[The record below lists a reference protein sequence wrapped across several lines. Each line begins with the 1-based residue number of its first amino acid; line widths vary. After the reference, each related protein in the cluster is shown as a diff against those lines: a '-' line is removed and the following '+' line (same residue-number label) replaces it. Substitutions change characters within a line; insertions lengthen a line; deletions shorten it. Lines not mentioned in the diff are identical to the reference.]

1 MSPDEAGAGEIVVTE
16 QFADAIS
23 KRIVVA
29 HRRGLSSSQLA
40 HLFFFRIMMHA
51 RHPAESV
58 AIANAATMRVKD
70 DFVQLPLI
78 CHSNT
83 STTTTRKQK
92 ETGFKSLKSQS
103 TPTKY
108 TVGDL
113 RC

>member
-1 MSPDEAGAGEIVVTE
+1 MTPDEAGAGEIVVTE

-70 DFVQLPLI
+70 DFVQLPPRSSATAT
-78 CHSNT
+78 HPQRRRENRKKRDSN
-83 STTTTRKQK
+83 
-92 ETGFKSLKSQS
+92 L
-103 TPTKY
+103 
-108 TVGDL
+108 
-113 RC
+113 